1 MKIIFY
7 DSHSLAVKFLKFS
20 LLLICPMGLFVKL
33 NKTMHMKFLHITDNI
48 SMSQAGFS
56 SFFSSL
62 SAFSS

>member
-7 DSHSLAVKFLKFS
+7 DSHFLAVKFLKFS
-20 LLLICPMGLFVKL
+20 LILICPMGWFVKL
-33 NKTMHMKFLHITDNI
+33 NNTMHMELLHITGNI

-56 SFFSSL
+56 SFFSFL